1 VTVCSTAFEALG
13 RAQASALGCS
23 SLPIAIVPHPFG
35 LRARGELP
43 RLAEDVA
50 AQVAKLVS
58 IQPEAAPLHN
68 TSFSE
73 RAADRAKTIIAPDDI
88 EALHHFFIERRLS
101 DGLPV
106 IPPTSARVARM
117 LEHTQRSRYDLVG
130 TVAPA
135 FGAATVERIAINAV
149 LAGCASATLDVLIA
163 AVEAVMAPEF
173 NLQGIQATTNPAAV
187 WLVLNGPVAEQLGVN
202 SGPNC
207 LGQGASANATLG
219 RALRLVLQNIG
230 GAYPG
235 EMDRATHG
243 QPGKFSMCCAE
254 NEGASPWEP
263 VHVERGFERG
273 ASTATVVGFAGTLN
287 MNSHTKNADELVRA
301 IADTMAYA
309 PSNDYWI
316 GGEPWIVL
324 SPEHAAILAQAG
336 LSKGEV
342 KRRLWQQSR
351 MGASRM
357 TDTDYERTR
366 RTRRAELGDISRD
379 TLLPIATDAARIGII
394 VAGGP
399 GTHSVYIPGFGNS
412 RSVTRRIGGSGLNA
426 PE

>member
-1 VTVCSTAFEALG
+1 VTVCSTPFEGLG

-23 SLPIAIVPHPFG
+23 SLPIALVAHPFG
-35 LRARGELP
+35 LRARSDLP

-50 AQVAKLVS
+50 AQIAKLVS
-58 IQPEAAPLHN
+58 TPAQAAALPN
-68 TSFSE
+68 TSAAE
-73 RAADRAKTIIAPDDI
+73 REVDRADTIVVPDDV
-88 EALHHFFIERRLS
+88 EALHHFFVEQRLS

-106 IPPTSARVARM
+106 IPPTAARVARM
-117 LEHTQRSRYDLVG
+117 LEHTQRSRYELVG

-149 LAGCASATLDVLIA
+149 LAGCAPAELDVLIA
-163 AVEAVMAPEF
+163 AVEAMTAPEF
-173 NLQGIQATTNPAAV
+173 SLQGIQTTTNPAAV
-187 WLVLNGPVAEQLGVN
+187 WLVVNGPVAERLGVN

-254 NEGASPWEP
+254 NEAASPWEP

-273 ASTATVVGFAGTLN
+273 ASTVTVVAFAGTLN
-287 MNSHTKNADELVRA
+287 MNTHTKSADDLVRS
-301 IADTMAYA
+301 IADSMAYA
-309 PSNDYWI
+309 SSNDYWC

-336 LSKGEV
+336 LSKSEV
-342 KRRLWQQSR
+342 KRRLWEQSR
-351 MGASRM
+351 MAASRM
-357 TDTDYERTR
+357 TEKDYERTQ
-366 RTRRAELGDISRD
+366 RTRRAELGEISHE
-379 TLLPIATDAARIGII
+379 TLLPITTDAARIGIV
-394 VAGGP
+394 VAGGV

-412 RSVTRRIGGSGLNA
+412 RSVTRPIAGS
-426 PE
+426 